1 MGLCER
7 ESDSHMPNAKHTE
20 GDTLL
25 NHLEALPG
33 ALFFLDGSGTIVY
46 TNTSAQV
53 FAGAKREDF
62 RR

>member
-1 MGLCER
+1 
-7 ESDSHMPNAKHTE
+7 MPNAKHTE

-53 FAGAKREDF
+53 FAGATREDF